1 MPPLTITQLQP
12 LHAMADRIAGG
23 LRRRLHLQLHDQ
35 EDLRQDILTDFL
47 ARLRHYNA
55 AQGELAAFALTCF
68 RHRAARL
75 AVLAA
80 RERAARHPLSL
91 DDMLPSGTTLGSTV
105 AESDGV
111 GAWLGQ
117 TLDSYGDVD
126 RRLDVARAA
135 EGLSADDASLC
146 CALLR
151 GEPHAAQR
159 AGLSRTTAFRR
170 LREMRLAL
178 SARGIASAA

>member
-1 MPPLTITQLQP
+1 
-12 LHAMADRIAGG
+12 
-23 LRRRLHLQLHDQ
+23 
-35 EDLRQDILTDFL
+35 
-47 ARLRHYNA
+47 
-55 AQGELAAFALTCF
+55 
-68 RHRAARL
+68 
-75 AVLAA
+75 
-80 RERAARHPLSL
+80 
-91 DDMLPSGTTLGSTV
+91 MLPSGTTLGSTV

-117 TLDSYGDVD
+117 PLDPYGDVD

-151 GEPHAAQR
+151 GESHAAQR